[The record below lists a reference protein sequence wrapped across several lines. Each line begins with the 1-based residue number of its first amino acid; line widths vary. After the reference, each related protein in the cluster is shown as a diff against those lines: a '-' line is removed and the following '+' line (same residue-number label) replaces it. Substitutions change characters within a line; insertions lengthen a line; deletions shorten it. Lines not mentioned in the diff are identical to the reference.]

1 MGRIIA
7 REVTMKLLYQ
17 MEVNNDYSEEGI
29 KVFFENNDLSDDE
42 KDYVEHAIDSVL
54 SNLDTIDENIEKHT
68 KGWKI
73 NRLAKVDLAVLR
85 IAIYELLF
93 RKDIPIEV
101 CINEAIEICKKY
113 STDESSRF
121 INGVLGSFVRLRN
134 EENE

>member
-7 REVTMKLLYQ
+7 REATMKLLYQ
-17 MEVNNDYSEEGI
+17 MEVNNDYSEEVI
-29 KVFFENNDLSDDE
+29 KVFFENNDFSDDE
-42 KDYVEHAIDSVL
+42 KDYVEHAIEGVL
-54 SNLDTIDENIEKHT
+54 SNLDIIDENIEKHT

-85 IAIYELLF
+85 IAIYEMLY

>member
-7 REVTMKLLYQ
+7 REATMKLLYQ
-17 MEVNNDYSEEGI
+17 MEVNNDYSEEVI
-29 KVFFENNDLSDDE
+29 KVFFENNDLSVDE
-42 KDYVEHAIDSVL
+42 KDYVEHAVESVL

-85 IAIYELLF
+85 IAIYEMLY

>member
-7 REVTMKLLYQ
+7 REATMKLLYQ
-17 MEVNNDYSEEGI
+17 MEVNNDYSEEVI
-29 KVFFENNDLSDDE
+29 KVFFENNDFSDDE
-42 KDYVEHAIDSVL
+42 KDYVEHAIEGVL
-54 SNLDTIDENIEKHT
+54 SNLDIIDENIEKHT

>member
-7 REVTMKLLYQ
+7 REATMKLLYQ
-17 MEVNNDYSEEGI
+17 MEVNNDYSEEVI
-29 KVFFENNDLSDDE
+29 KVFFENNDFSDDE

>member
-7 REVTMKLLYQ
+7 REATMKLLYQ
-17 MEVNNDYSEEGI
+17 MEVNSDYSEETI

-42 KDYVEHAIDSVL
+42 KDYAEHVIEGVL
-54 SNLDTIDENIEKHT
+54 NNLDTIDENIEKYT
-68 KGWKI
+68 KEWKI

-85 IAIYELLF
+85 IAIYEMLF

-121 INGVLGSFVRLRN
+121 INGVLGSFVRLRSK
-134 EENE
+134 ENE